1 MIDMK
6 GEKMHASLYKP
17 LSESASTWAE
27 TKITDIFKIISYNY
41 TKKFCEVGGFSMV
54 IPVNEPAAELLE
66 TNTFLAVSG
75 GDYLFVTD
83 IKETENR
90 ITLEGF
96 DLKYLLAG
104 RITLFPTEAQD
115 KGTYGYFVTKGSTGK
130 CICDIVR
137 HNITEASDPNRR
149 IYGFSAGASEA
160 GLTNDSYMTRL
171 EPLDKVVET
180 LCKNAGIGYDVEM
193 VFGSASGDGIAL
205 RIIEPVNRSA
215 DQTDVP
221 KIIFSR
227 EFLNIESLSR
237 EIGVNSEKNAVYAIN
252 GTDIDDA
259 VVKLVNK
266 GEASSGVYRRETA
279 VNVNCEVDEIDS
291 YALKETEDL
300 TVTDSFIMEAMAA
313 ESYKKDW
320 FVGDIVTFRH
330 KGISRNVPVIAA
342 EVQQTADKY
351 TVRLTA
357 GETVSKPVSAISRTA
372 DRAVNGIVQKK
383 FDNGYVA
390 VVNELPETGVK
401 NKIYVVGEQEG
412 KTAAETDE
420 KNLDGFVFVGGKWRK
435 IGTDSEPG
443 GEKTEDTEKTV
454 FKRNGVQYGAVGI
467 HDVDGAAGIALS
479 MDAASGWIGLL
490 GKNGDKIIEYVP

>member
-1 MIDMK
+1 
-6 GEKMHASLYKP
+6 
-17 LSESASTWAE
+17 
-27 TKITDIFKIISYNY
+27 
-41 TKKFCEVGGFSMV
+41 MV

-221 KIIFSR
+221 KVIFSR

-237 EIGVNSEKNAVYAIN
+237 EIGVNSEK
-252 GTDIDDA
+252 TPF
-259 VVKLVNK
+259 
-266 GEASSGVYRRETA
+266 T
-279 VNVNCEVDEIDS
+279 
-291 YALKETEDL
+291 
-300 TVTDSFIMEAMAA
+300 
-313 ESYKKDW
+313 
-320 FVGDIVTFRH
+320 
-330 KGISRNVPVIAA
+330 
-342 EVQQTADKY
+342 Q
-351 TVRLTA
+351 
-357 GETVSKPVSAISRTA
+357 
-372 DRAVNGIVQKK
+372 
-383 FDNGYVA
+383 
-390 VVNELPETGVK
+390 
-401 NKIYVVGEQEG
+401 
-412 KTAAETDE
+412 
-420 KNLDGFVFVGGKWRK
+420 
-435 IGTDSEPG
+435 
-443 GEKTEDTEKTV
+443 
-454 FKRNGVQYGAVGI
+454 
-467 HDVDGAAGIALS
+467 
-479 MDAASGWIGLL
+479 
-490 GKNGDKIIEYVP
+490 